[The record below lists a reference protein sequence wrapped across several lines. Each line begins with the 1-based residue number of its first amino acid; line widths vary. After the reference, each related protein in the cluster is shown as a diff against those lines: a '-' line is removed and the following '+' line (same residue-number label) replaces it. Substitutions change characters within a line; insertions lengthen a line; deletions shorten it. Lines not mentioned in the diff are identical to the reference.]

1 MYKVFLKNKPLIV
14 STSLID
20 NTDLSPLIYSKF
32 SDSSGI
38 IKALKSKKTNCVY
51 FYNSDPEKLMKHLNK
66 KFSIVEAA
74 GGMVV
79 NDKNQYLLIYRNSK
93 WDLPKG
99 HLNKN
104 ELTLDCAFREVTE
117 ETGVRG
123 LTSESILP
131 TTFHFFKRNNE
142 YKIKKTYWF
151 LMKTKFNGILLPQLI
166 ENIEKADWKNQSEV
180 KGLLKKMYPNIEILF
195 KHHFNL

>member
-93 WDLPKG
+93 WDSISSSGEDSFASVQDACRSLGLVPPNFLTPK
-99 HLNKN
+99 
-104 ELTLDCAFREVTE
+104 D
-117 ETGVRG
+117 
-123 LTSESILP
+123 
-131 TTFHFFKRNNE
+131 
-142 YKIKKTYWF
+142 
-151 LMKTKFNGILLPQLI
+151 
-166 ENIEKADWKNQSEV
+166 
-180 KGLLKKMYPNIEILF
+180 
-195 KHHFNL
+195 